1 MALGDDG
8 SCKEAGLPGNE
19 IGSVHLNNQGWA
31 TPKLHRNERKDPSLI
46 AGIYENNFLAP
57 TYERNL
63 CNGGFGSL
71 AIPWGKIN
79 ATSLSLKSLE
89 GFIEHEKV
97 EMKLIT
103 KKKKKAQKEDSGARD
118 ASNTLVG
125 AQTANARVVSSKAN
139 RTSRSS
145 FSRLRTLTGLRR

>member
-8 SCKEAGLPGNE
+8 SCKEAGLPGSE

-103 KKKKKAQKEDSGARD
+103 KKKKGSER
-118 ASNTLVG
+118 
-125 AQTANARVVSSKAN
+125 
-139 RTSRSS
+139 
-145 FSRLRTLTGLRR
+145 GLRSQRRVKYLGWSADSQCARRLVKSEQNVSF

>member
-8 SCKEAGLPGNE
+8 SCKEAGLLGSE

-103 KKKKKAQKEDSGARD
+103 KKKK
-118 ASNTLVG
+118 
-125 AQTANARVVSSKAN
+125 
-139 RTSRSS
+139 
-145 FSRLRTLTGLRR
+145 RLRKRTPEPETRQIPWLERRQPMRASSRQRRTERLVLASRD